1 MKTGDYETVYKDWEK
16 RLSKEASENWLI
28 ALKKSISKW
37 QKTADMMD
45 KKLVNEGHL
54 FDVFEDFEIR
64 KDIEQRRAL
73 VKQLQELLE
82 KYENFEPKN
91 YLSDECI
98 SDLEKLASEKP
109 KLSIH
114 EFFEAAQTQFP
125 SCRKNINGKKIRYRT
140 LMNKTKE
147 VRPDI
152 YYRDIKPRK

>member
-73 VKQLQELLE
+73 VKQLKSLCERYSVRKQQVKPAQKKDWIKEE
-82 KYENFEPKN
+82 YNKSRSNFETDDDWA
-91 YLSDECI
+91 LSTAKKFKERFKTDVGDAV
-98 SDLEKLASEKP
+98 SMK
-109 KLSIH
+109 
-114 EFFEAAQTQFP
+114 
-125 SCRKNINGKKIRYRT
+125 RYGKYKG
-140 LMNKTKE
+140 LN
-147 VRPDI
+147 
-152 YYRDIKPRK
+152 

>member
-73 VKQLQELLE
+73 VEKLESLLE
-82 KYENFEPKN
+82 KYDNLESAPITKRGNPNFKPIDMPEGFYTEADRLKSEFPN
-91 YLSDECI
+91 ESDSWIYL
-98 SDLEKLASEKP
+98 KL
-109 KLSIH
+109 
-114 EFFEAAQTQFP
+114 
-125 SCRKNINGKKIRYRT
+125 INTYFNGDKGKKSTIR
-140 LMNKTKE
+140 
-147 VRPDI
+147 
-152 YYRDIKPRK
+152 RKLQDHWSK